1 MFFLAH
7 WLIDMKNYKH
17 FKLPKLEHTNHQPR
31 FLNWTHTHEPACQL
45 LLTATRHASSTLCNG
60 YPLLMRRSGD
70 LLFTDPWSRF
80 CRQVAGSL
88 NTSPETLARAPVNE
102 GDPRPHSNFTK
113 DHCAVT
119 SLPRSLVVSHISSR
133 GTSGNF
139 EDPSRLDQANS
150 YEALNLSPEEW
161 GGRPA
166 AFESQALLRA
176 KGGLSPSSLSMSSKG
191 LKSLSSSHPFS
202 VYQLTKPSSNLASKF
217 KSQGPVVVTSAASS
231 SHSSQE
237 KQNTVGVHLQATAFF
252 KSPPRK
258 RDPTASQPSEGQ
270 GSSPSLVPLLKCSL
284 CSYSTLHR
292 SAMTSHTRTHT
303 GEKPYVCQYC
313 PYRSSQSGNL
323 MTHLKTHTGE
333 KPFSCDQCAY
343 KSSQR
348 IHLERH
354 MLTHPIKE

>member
-1 MFFLAH
+1 
-7 WLIDMKNYKH
+7 MKKYKH
-17 FKLPKLEHTNHQPR
+17 FKLSKLEHAN
-31 FLNWTHTHEPACQL
+31 HTHEPACQL
-45 LLTATRHASSTLCNG
+45 LLTATRHASSTLCSG
-60 YPLLMRRSGD
+60 SPLLMRRSGD

-88 NTSPETLARAPVNE
+88 NTSPETFARAPVNE

-119 SLPRSLVVSHISSR
+119 SLPRSLVSHMSSR

-139 EDPSRLDQANS
+139 EDPSRLDQPNC
-150 YEALNLSPEEW
+150 YEALNLSPEER
-161 GGRPA
+161 GGRPV

-231 SHSSQE
+231 SHSQE
-237 KQNTVGVHLQATAFF
+237 KQSTVGVHLQSTALF

-258 RDPTASQPSEGQ
+258 LHPTASQPSEGQ

-333 KPFSCDQCAY
+333 KPFACGQCAY

-354 MLTHPIKE
+354 MLTHPMKK